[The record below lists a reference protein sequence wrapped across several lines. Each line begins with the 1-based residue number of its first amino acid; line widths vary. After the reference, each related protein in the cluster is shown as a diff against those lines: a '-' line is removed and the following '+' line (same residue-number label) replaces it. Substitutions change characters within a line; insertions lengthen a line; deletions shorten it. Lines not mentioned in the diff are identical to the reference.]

1 MSFINTCYTKIE
13 NAKAIRDLNTDYPN
27 GPGGMPTTYKY
38 YPFVH
43 GGIFK
48 YGNSTT
54 GWYVFIATSYKI
66 DGDSILYRK

>member
-1 MSFINTCYTKIE
+1 ME
-13 NAKAIRDLNTDYPN
+13 NAKAIYELNTEYPN
-27 GPGGMPTTYKY
+27 GPNGMPTTYKY

-48 YGNSTT
+48 YSNSTA

-66 DGDSILYRK
+66 TNDNILYRK